1 MEVDKKED
9 MRRTITEVLE
19 PIAKKIE
26 YLNDVVTQMRNQM
39 VTKEV
44 LGSEVKSLLVKIGEV
59 DEELSAKIEG
69 MDEKLSAKI
78 EGMDGKLSAK
88 IEGVDKR
95 LSDLWKVVL
104 AILAGVLASLG
115 AIIASLLR

>member
-9 MRRTITEVLE
+9 MRRTIAEVLE
-19 PIAKKIE
+19 PTAKKIE

-44 LGSEVKSLLVKIGEV
+44 LSSEIKSLLVKIGEV
-59 DEELSAKIEG
+59 DERLSAKIEG

-78 EGMDGKLSAK
+78 EGMDGRLSAK

>member
-1 MEVDKKED
+1 MEVDKEEAVRK
-9 MRRTITEVLE
+9 MIMEVLE
-19 PIAKKIE
+19 PTAKKLE
-26 YLNDVVTQMRNQM
+26 YLNEVVTQIRGQM

-44 LGSEVKSLLVKIGEV
+44 LSSEIKN
-59 DEELSAKIEG
+59 LSAKIEWVDKG
-69 MDEKLSAKI
+69 LSTKI
-78 EGMDGKLSAK
+78 EGIDEKLSAK

-104 AILAGVLASLG
+104 AVLAGVLASLG